1 MISVNKLCAGT
12 SPIVPWASICFQS
25 GLNMLVMFGPIWIQW
40 KSSSACHWSSWG
52 RLSGVVLYRR
62 TQFTDGLLFYFVH
75 KNPPDPPCVVIGAFL
90 FKSFTP
96 LTGRGDLG
104 QLAGKIIRVIG
115 NGSSTNYTY
124 IALLKNQ
131 IMRSCI
137 FEIIPT
143 NALIMKCIYCGSA

>member
-1 MISVNKLCAGT
+1 
-12 SPIVPWASICFQS
+12 
-25 GLNMLVMFGPIWIQW
+25 MLEVTHLGPIGDG
-40 KSSSACHWSSWG
+40 G
-52 RLSGVVLYRR
+52 RCFEFQNSGW
-62 TQFTDGLLFYFVH
+62 
-75 KNPPDPPCVVIGAFL
+75 P
-90 FKSFTP
+90 P